1 MAEFDLLD
9 VVQLTALELHS
20 ASVVPRAELSKDT
33 QSQQALKIQ
42 LFFFGRRV
50 EKNAQEIISQ
60 NEIKQ
65 LRPLLGEKILIK
77 FKVGEEVFKN
87 CQQLGL
93 KPGSKC
99 DWDAMPQF
107 WTSGTRGGVWYQP
120 VALIR
125 LDGKDINYQIL
136 KVKAQPKV
144 NPDAFAYFDSSG
156 NNRASSSSGWS
167 PSLDS
172 LENQI
177 NSELEGVH
185 S

>member
-9 VVQLTALELHS
+9 VVQLSALELHS
-20 ASVVPRAELSKDT
+20 ASVVPRDELSKNT
-33 QSQQALKIQ
+33 QSEQQLKIQ

-60 NEIKQ
+60 SEIKQ

-77 FKVGEEVFKN
+77 FKVGGEVFKN
-87 CQQLGL
+87 CQHLGL

-136 KVKAQPKV
+136 KAKARSGTT
-144 NPDAFAYFDSSG
+144 DAFSYFDSNG
-156 NNRASSSSGWS
+156 NNRANSSSGWS

-177 NSELEGVH
+177 NSELEH
-185 S
+185 A